1 MTYSNYM
8 KIINLPTDLLRTF
21 VTVVEVE
28 GFTRAADILG
38 RTQPAISL
46 QVQRLEQLVGHK
58 LILRVGKSVS
68 LTEQG
73 ESLTVYARQILR
85 LNDIAIARFEPRN
98 KGEVIRVGLPLD
110 YAVNLLQE
118 KLTHIITK
126 HPELRIEIRCD
137 LSRNLIELLR
147 KNEIDI
153 AVALFEGNDQ
163 QFLFQNWTEQP
174 TWVGAQKF
182 SPNIDQEIPLVV
194 HPHGCVYRERMI
206 TALKLAGLR
215 WRIAFSSPG
224 IGALQKAVSD
234 GLGLSCLTEP
244 TLQKNMVSYSVKDE
258 LPALEPLHIGL
269 FARQAQLGS
278 EGYVIID
285 QIENTFSNK
294 LKI

>member
-73 ESLTVYARQILR
+73 ESLTVYARQMLR

-118 KLTHIITK
+118 KLTYIITK
-126 HPELRIEIRCD
+126 HTELRIEIRCD

-182 SPNIDQEIPLVV
+182 SLNIDQEIPLVV
-194 HPHGCVYRERMI
+194 HPH
-206 TALKLAGLR
+206 
-215 WRIAFSSPG
+215 
-224 IGALQKAVSD
+224 
-234 GLGLSCLTEP
+234 
-244 TLQKNMVSYSVKDE
+244 
-258 LPALEPLHIGL
+258 
-269 FARQAQLGS
+269 
-278 EGYVIID
+278 
-285 QIENTFSNK
+285 
-294 LKI
+294 

>member
-1 MTYSNYM
+1 M
-8 KIINLPTDLLRTF
+8 KIVNLPTDLLRTF
-21 VTVVEVE
+21 VTVVEVK

-58 LILRVGKSVS
+58 LILRLGKNVS

-73 ESLTVYARQILR
+73 ESLTLYARQILR

-118 KLTHIITK
+118 KLTEIIIK
-126 HPELRIEIRCD
+126 HPDLRIEIRCD
-137 LSRNLIELLR
+137 LSRNLIELLQ

-153 AVALFEGNDQ
+153 AVALFEGHDQ
-163 QFLFQNWTEQP
+163 QFLFQNWSEKP
-174 TWVGAQKF
+174 TWVGAKDF
-182 SPNIDQEIPLVV
+182 ALNLDKEIPLVV
-194 HPHGCVYRERMI
+194 HPHGCVYRDRM
-206 TALKLAGLR
+206 TSALKLAGLR

-224 IGALQKAVSD
+224 IGALQKAVCD
-234 GLGLSCLTEP
+234 GLGISCLTEP
-244 TLQKNMVSYSVKDE
+244 TLMKDMVSYSVVDG

-278 EGYVIID
+278 EGYIIID

-294 LKI
+294 LKD